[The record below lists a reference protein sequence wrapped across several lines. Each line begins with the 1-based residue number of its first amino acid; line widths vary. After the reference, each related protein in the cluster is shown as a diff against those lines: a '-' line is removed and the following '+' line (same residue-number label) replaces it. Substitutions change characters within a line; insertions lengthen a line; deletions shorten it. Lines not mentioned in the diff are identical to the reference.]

1 MEHGEEILD
10 LELMD
15 RIDLHDP
22 TAMCA
27 LCDLLGVLP
36 AARRPMGFPVPE
48 DHAVRMK

>member
-22 TAMCA
+22 TAVCA
-27 LCDLLGVLP
+27 LYLETVDSASSKPSLEEFAVD
-36 AARRPMGFPVPE
+36 ARGAP
-48 DHAVRMK
+48 

>member
-22 TAMCA
+22 TAV
-27 LCDLLGVLP
+27 CDLLRILP
-36 AARRPMGFPVPE
+36 AAFSTVPFS
-48 DHAVRMK
+48 